1 MFFFQIR
8 LSAFTLILLIVPAL
22 AVLNKNPERREAP
35 FDTYG
40 PPPSDHHHG
49 LPPPVYGVPTGP
61 VHRYPPP
68 PPDIPPPQ
76 GIPVL
81 KYGPPKVHVEYG
93 PPQQQQQHHHHH
105 HHQQQLHKPHYAPSK
120 KLSFFDQIKSSFGFG
135 QQQQNNFG
143 PPSHSYGPP
152 KHSYGPPKQ
161 SYGPPQF
168 NHGPSIH
175 HSHSIGHG
183 PSFGPPP
190 QAYGPPAQSYGPPPP
205 QQSYGPPAQAYGP
218 PPQLIQ
224 HLGPPSL
231 SYAPNFGGHS
241 QISSSHS
248 SGSNFIAPPEIKCD
262 GWRPIPGPA
271 IQGNDHHHHQHQQ
284 IHGDGLPETS
294 YSAPLNTLGL
304 GAIEEQQHA
313 EVGLQLP
320 HHESAQNFLGE
331 LGATDVNIVKSEG
344 IEVSFNHSIIFK

>member
-1 MFFFQIR
+1 MTNTKNNFNFSFQIR
-8 LSAFTLILLIVPAL
+8 LSAFALILLIAPAL
-22 AVLNKNPERREAP
+22 AVLNKSPERREAP

-40 PPPSDHHHG
+40 PPPSDHHG

-93 PPQQQQQHHHHH
+93 PPPQQHHHHH
-105 HHQQQLHKPHYAPSK
+105 HHQSKPYFGPPK
-120 KLSFFDQIKSSFGFG
+120 KVSFFDQVKSSFGFG
-135 QQQQNNFG
+135 QNNFG
-143 PPSHSYGPP
+143 LRPPS
-152 KHSYGPPKQ
+152 HSYGPPKQ
-161 SYGPPQF
+161 SYGPPPQF
-168 NHGPSIH
+168 NHGPSFINHGPSIH
-175 HSHSIGHG
+175 HSHHV
-183 PSFGPPP
+183 PSHSYGPP
-190 QAYGPPAQSYGPPPP
+190 QQSYGPPAQSYGPPPP
-205 QQSYGPPAQAYGP
+205 QFQKP
-218 PPQLIQ
+218 LVQ

-241 QISSSHS
+241 SFS
-248 SGSNFIAPPEIKCD
+248 SGSSGFIAPPEIKCD

-271 IQGNDHHHHQHQQ
+271 IQGNDHHHQHQQ

-304 GAIEEQQHA
+304 GAIEEQHV
-313 EVGLQLP
+313 EVGIQLP

-344 IEVSFNHSIIFK
+344 IEVSFEIYFS